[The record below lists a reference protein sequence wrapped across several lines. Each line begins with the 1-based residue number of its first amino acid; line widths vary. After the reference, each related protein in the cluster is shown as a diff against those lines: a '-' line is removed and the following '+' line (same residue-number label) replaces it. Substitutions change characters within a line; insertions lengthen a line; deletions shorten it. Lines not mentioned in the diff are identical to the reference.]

1 MESVRPPAV
10 AGAFYERGREE
21 LRTTV
26 TALLEE
32 ARKEVHVRPGLPP
45 KALIVPHAG
54 YVYSGPVAASAYV
67 LLTGARG
74 IVSRVVLLGPAHRVY
89 LTGLALPEA
98 LAFRTPLG
106 EVPVDRDLMK
116 RVAGLPQV
124 SVNGEAHR
132 LEHSLE
138 VQLPFL
144 QVLLGEFSLLPI
156 VVGQASP
163 EEVEEVL
170 AAVRGGPETLIVISS
185 DLSHY
190 LKSSLAREIDAR
202 TARAILDLDPEI
214 VPEEACGAFPV
225 NGLLLAARK
234 WHLRPF
240 EVDLRNSGD
249 TAGTPDQV
257 VGYGSFAF
265 FEETGGGGSR
275 ALEEEEEDVDGPRL
289 VDLARE
295 AVEEKLGH
303 GRLSRPDGP
312 PSLFRP
318 GATFVTLTK
327 HGQLRGCI
335 GALEAWRPLLE
346 ALRANAVAAAF
357 HDPRF
362 PPVGRG
368 ELDRIRFEVSLL
380 SPPEPL
386 EVLGESDLF
395 ARLRPGVDGL
405 VLSLGRARGT
415 FLPQVWEQLPDPKIF
430 VGHLKE
436 KAGLP
441 ANFWSEE
448 LRFWR
453 YTVRKWKEDDR

>member
-1 MESVRPPAV
+1 METVRPAAV
-10 AGAFYERGREE
+10 AGAFYEGEKGE
-21 LRTTV
+21 LAATV
-26 TALLEE
+26 AALLEE
-32 ARKEVHVRPGLPP
+32 AGEKVHARPGPPP

-67 LLTGARG
+67 LLAGARG
-74 IVSRVVLLGPAHRVY
+74 LITKVVLLGPAHRVF
-89 LTGLALPEA
+89 LRGVALPEA
-98 LAFRTPLG
+98 RAFRTPLG
-106 EVPVDRDLMK
+106 EVPVDREL
-116 RVAGLPQV
+116 VARIAAMPQV
-124 SVNGEAHR
+124 SLNGEAHR

-144 QVLLGEFSLLPI
+144 QTLLGDFTLLPL

-163 EEVEEVL
+163 SEVAEVL
-170 AAVRGGPETLIVISS
+170 EAVRGGPETLIVVSS

-202 TARAILDLDPEI
+202 TAQAILDLDPEI

-225 NGLLLAARK
+225 NGLLVAARK
-234 WHLRPF
+234 WHLKPF

-265 FEETGGGGSR
+265 FDEKSGGGAGAEGS
-275 ALEEEEEDVDGPRL
+275 EEAIDGTRL

-295 AVEEKLGH
+295 AVEVRLGH
-303 GRLSRPDGP
+303 GTLSRPEGA
-312 PSLFRP
+312 PSLIQP

-327 HGQLRGCI
+327 HGNLRGCI
-335 GALEAWRPLLE
+335 GTLEAWRPLLE
-346 ALRANAVAAAF
+346 DLRANAVGAAF

-362 PPVGRG
+362 PPVVRG

-380 SPPEPL
+380 STPEPL
-386 EVLGESDLF
+386 AVAGERDLLD
-395 ARLRPGVDGL
+395 RIRPETDGL
-405 VLSLGRARGT
+405 ILSLGRARAT
-415 FLPQVWEQLPDPKIF
+415 FLPQVWEQLSDPGEF
-430 VGHLKE
+430 VRHLKE

-441 ANFWSEE
+441 PDFWSEG

-453 YTVRKWKEDDR
+453 YTVRKWKEEG

>member
-10 AGAFYERGREE
+10 AGAFYEGGREN
-21 LRTTV
+21 LMRTV
-26 TALLEE
+26 TELLDE
-32 ARKEVHVRPGLPP
+32 AGRQVHVRPGPPP

-67 LLTGARG
+67 LLGKARG
-74 IVSRVVLLGPAHRVY
+74 LVTRVILLGPAHRVY
-89 LTGLALPEA
+89 LRGLALPEA
-98 LAFRTPLG
+98 RAFRTPLG
-106 EVPVDRDLMK
+106 EVPVDREGVLRLSGM
-116 RVAGLPQV
+116 PQV

-132 LEHSLE
+132 LEHALE

-144 QVLLGEFSLLPI
+144 QVLLGDFTLLPL

-170 AAVRGGPETLIVISS
+170 AAVRGGPETLIVVSS

-202 TARAILDLDPEI
+202 TARTILDLDPEL

-234 WHLRPF
+234 WHLQPF

-265 FEETGGGGSR
+265 FEKSSASESR
-275 ALEEEEEDVDGPRL
+275 AEEEAIDGSRL

-295 AVEEKLGH
+295 SVETTLGH
-303 GRLSRPDGP
+303 GMLSRPSGP
-312 PSLFRP
+312 PWLFRP

-335 GALEAWRPLLE
+335 GSLEAWRPLIE
-346 ALRANAVAAAF
+346 DLRTNAQAAAF

-362 PPVGRG
+362 PPVVRG
-368 ELDRIRFEVSLL
+368 ELDRLRFEVSLL
-380 SPPEPL
+380 SPPSPL
-386 EVLGESDLF
+386 PVSGEGDLLEQ
-395 ARLRPGVDGL
+395 LRPGTDGL
-405 VLSLGRARGT
+405 ILSLGRARGT
-415 FLPQVWEQLPDPKIF
+415 FLPQVWEQLPEPEEF

-441 ANFWSEE
+441 RDFWSEG

-453 YTVRKWKEDDR
+453 YSVSHWKEDER